1 MVTSTPSGAVLGVLA
16 GPLLLLS
23 AAGSGG
29 GGSPDAAP
37 GVVGAAGGWAPSDHA
52 ATTPGVRAP
61 EDARVRPRW
70 RWPLAPRPDLLRRF
84 VAPLGPYGPGH
95 RGIDLRAGPGS
106 RVLAVADGVVTHAG
120 RVAGRGTVTV
130 LHAGGLSSTY
140 EPVDPRVA
148 VGERVSAGDV
158 VGVLAPGGAQA
169 AAGHCGPFECLHL
182 GARRGAG
189 YVDPLLLL
197 LGGRVRLLPLGGQP
211 TTG

>member
-1 MVTSTPSGAVLGVLA
+1 MVTSTPPRAVLGVLA
-16 GPLLLLS
+16 GPLLLVS
-23 AAGSGG
+23 VAGGGG
-29 GGSPDAAP
+29 GGSPTSAP
-37 GVVGAAGGWAPSDHA
+37 GLAGAAGGWARSDRA
-52 ATTPGVRAP
+52 AATPGVRAP
-61 EDARVRPRW
+61 VDARVEPRW

-120 RVAGRGTVTV
+120 RVAARGTVTV
-130 LHAGGLSSTY
+130 RHASGLSSTY

-148 VGERVSAGDV
+148 VGQRVSGGDV
-158 VGVLAPGGAQA
+158 VGVLAPEWTEAT
-169 AAGHCGPFECLHL
+169 AGHCGPLECLHL
-182 GARRGAG
+182 GARRDSG